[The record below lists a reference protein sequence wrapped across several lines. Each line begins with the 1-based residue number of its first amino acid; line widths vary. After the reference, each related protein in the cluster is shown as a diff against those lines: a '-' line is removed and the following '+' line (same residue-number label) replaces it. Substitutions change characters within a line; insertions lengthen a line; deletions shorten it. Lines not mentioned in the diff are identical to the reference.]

1 MCKAAEATADL
12 LSAVRNRFE
21 LPLVRQYGAMAL
33 GMIGDKHTVAALLAI
48 LDDEND
54 HPELSETLTQVIVFI
69 ADDQSINGR

>member
-1 MCKAAEATADL
+1 
-12 LSAVRNRFE
+12 
-21 LPLVRQYGAMAL
+21 
-33 GMIGDKHTVAALLAI
+33 LLAI